1 MEVDINIYICRHA
14 YRKLNRT
21 IDCLAKKGIGILE
34 SSVWRSNFPKDL
46 INVSFKDY
54 CGPFSNCVCK
64 ISIMKSSFIK
74 KKKNSFNDTP
84 NSIVCP
90 GQFAPISTNPMRL
103 KS

>member
-14 YRKLNRT
+14 YRKVNRT

-64 ISIMKSSFIK
+64 ISNYEVFFHQK
-74 KKKNSFNDTP
+74 KKTP
-84 NSIVCP
+84 SMIPQLYCLSWPVCTQSQLIP
-90 GQFAPISTNPMRL
+90 
-103 KS
+103 

>member
-14 YRKLNRT
+14 YRKVNIT

-54 CGPFSNCVCK
+54 CGPFSNRVCK
-64 ISIMKSSFIK
+64 ISIMKSSLIK
-74 KKKNSFNDTP
+74 KKKTP
-84 NSIVCP
+84 SRIPQLYCLSW
-90 GQFAPISTNPMRL
+90 PICTHLN
-103 KS
+103 